1 MHPEITILG
10 KTISLYD
17 TMYAVGFI
25 GMFIMC
31 FLSRK
36 RYKLSLPRTLVYTV
50 YTFIAGVAGATIM
63 GYIYTYALN
72 AASGGTYDPNSRVCI
87 FGALLFLP
95 VFMFIFSLF
104 CGDTF
109 RKLMDYMTP
118 GIFFIL
124 AAAKFG
130 CLLGG
135 CCYGIAD
142 EHGVYNANL
151 DYTVFPVQLYES
163 LCTLAVVIILLVI
176 AYKAK
181 KIRTGSLYPI
191 GMILYCCARFFW
203 ENYRYYEHDFE
214 QNYIFGL
221 TFWQMFAVI
230 SIIIAIIWLVILYS
244 VKGFKD
250 IDLTPGRSKVALA
263 IDRISSDSAE
273 KSRKKHAEKAKEH
286 EKKAKELKNNAK
298 KNKE

>member
-1 MHPEITILG
+1 MYPEITIFGLS
-10 KTISLYD
+10 ISLYD
-17 TMYAVGFI
+17 SMYAVGFI

-31 FLSRK
+31 IVSRK
-36 RYKLSLPRTLVYTV
+36 RYKLNMPRCLIYTV

-63 GYIYTYALN
+63 GYIYTYALDV
-72 AASGGTYDPNSRVCI
+72 ASGGTYDPNSRVCI

-142 EHGVYNANL
+142 ENGVYNHNL

-163 LCTLAVVIILLVI
+163 LCTLAVVVILLII

-203 ENYRYYEHDFE
+203 ENYRYYEYDFE
-214 QNYIFGL
+214 QNYFLGL

-230 SIIIAIIWLVILYS
+230 SVIIAAVWLVILYS
-244 VKGFKD
+244 VKKFKD
-250 IDLTPGRSKVALA
+250 IDLEPGRSTAAKA
-263 IDRISSDSAE
+263 IDKISTSSED
-273 KSRKKHAEKAKEH
+273 KRRKKHADKAKKH
-286 EKKAKELKNNAK
+286 AKKAKDLKSRK
-298 KNKE
+298 